1 MLASPLERLGGVHRQ
16 AEIER
21 CQREIAAAE
30 AALLAGHPD
39 VAGLCLALSDWSA
52 ELRILQAE
60 HAEHLQAKRRSV
72 NEKSRR
78 PEGRRLEADADL
90 FPEPVNPVPR
100 VGLRTLDL
108 ETHLLAQGSAQEA
121 PDTVR
126 LPPRGLHELGERG
139 SLFPSKQGQNFG
151 FLAALAGNRG
161 VCARCCPAVCLWPG
175 PSSLSTCRARRGP
188 SVA

>member
-1 MLASPLERLGGVHRQ
+1 MPASSLERLGRVHRQ
-16 AEIER
+16 AEIVR

-52 ELRILQAE
+52 ELRILQAG
-60 HAEHLQAKRRSV
+60 HAEHRHVLQAEQRSA

-90 FPEPVNPVPR
+90 FPEPVDPVPGF
-100 VGLRTLDL
+100 GLRTLDL

-126 LPPRGLHELGERG
+126 LPARGLHELGKRHA
-139 SLFPSKQGQNFG
+139 LFPPEQGQYVG
-151 FLAALAGNRG
+151 FLAALAGSFG
-161 VCARCCPAVCLWPG
+161 FLLWPFG
-175 PSSLSTCRARRGP
+175 LGLAAFAGIPRPGRP
-188 SVA
+188 VP